1 MTSSPFAEVI
11 VNVEAA
17 LSDAYHYHIPADLRP
32 ALAVGH
38 LVEVEFGRR
47 LAQGLVVAFAD
58 SAPVE
63 DTKPIIGLID
73 PEPVLWPWQIEF
85 ARWLS
90 RRYMAPLNACFRLL
104 LPPGLTRWADAT
116 YDVNPTWDGSGP
128 LTEKQQALI
137 DLLRA
142 RGDLR
147 GRQIGRHIKKADW
160 QPAATQLVKRGIL
173 RRASVLDPPRTRPRQ
188 VRLVELAAGWPRI
201 GAAAT
206 ELGGASKAADVLH
219 YLSQLADPLPGEAEV
234 RAATGAKESHLA
246 ALAAEGLIARLPAQ
260 TVAIAN
266 RGGRRRGTVLPAEQ
280 AGALARLPLDPDEL
294 PPDVLATLLDAGLIR
309 LEAQPAAL
317 SLRVARGKVFGHIL
331 RLRRA
336 ETYGAVLEL
345 LAREARAVP
354 LSQVYE
360 QSGATLK
367 HLSRLAELD
376 LVRLSAAEVWRDSLA
391 DRDFAVAEPPELT
404 LDQARVWGRIKL
416 AMIEGEDDDSSD
428 DEAFDDGW
436 DDDAAGDGEHE
447 GDGDNPATGDATDP
461 MDATTPFLLH
471 GVTGSGKTEIYMR
484 AIDYA
489 LERGQRAIVLV
500 PEIALTPQTV
510 RRFAARFPGRVAVL
524 HSALGEGE
532 RYDTWRRARQGLF
545 DIAIGPRSALFA
557 PLPNLGVIVV
567 DEEHDASYKQTPPV
581 PAPYYHAR
589 DAAIALAGF
598 TGATVILG
606 SATPDVVTY
615 HRARAGRYQL
625 LELPRRI
632 MGHRRRVTEQAERL
646 GVASRYQPFGQSGAT
661 ADDAFSPLLPGS
673 PAPPLLDDIMRLDD
687 ALTIP
692 LPPIQIVDMRQEL
705 RAGNRS
711 IFSRSLDTAVTE
723 TLARGEQC
731 ILFLNRR
738 GTATFVNC
746 RDCGHVMN
754 CPRCGIP
761 LTYHQPN
768 LLLVCHQCG
777 RREQNPAVCPNCG
790 SERIRFFGLGTE
802 KLEELVR
809 QRWPE
814 ARPIRWDR
822 DTTAAEGSHEA
833 LLADFID
840 RRADILV
847 GTQMIAKGLD
857 LPFVTL
863 VGVISADVA
872 IGLPDYNTGE
882 RVFQVLAQ
890 VAGRA
895 GRGLLGGRVVIQTYQ
910 PEHYAIAAAAEHDYT
925 GFYIEEM
932 RFRTQRALPPFRRMV
947 RLLVSDPVS
956 DRARRMAEDM
966 ARVLGLAVRERA
978 LAATEILGPTP
989 AFFGRLDGRYRWH
1002 IIVYTPDPHRLL
1014 DDLPIPRPW
1023 VVDIDPE
1030 STL

>member
-1 MTSSPFAEVI
+1 MDTGPYAEVV
-11 VNVEAA
+11 VNVEVA
-17 LSDAYHYHIPADLRP
+17 LSDAYHYHVPADMRSQLR
-32 ALAVGH
+32 VGH

-63 DTKPIIGLID
+63 ETKPIIGLID
-73 PEPVLWPWQIEF
+73 PEPVLWSWQIDL

-90 RRYMAPLNACFRLL
+90 RRYLAPLNACFRLL
-104 LPPGLTRWADAT
+104 LPPGLTRWADVT
-116 YDVNPTWDGSGP
+116 YDINPRWDGAGH
-128 LTEKQQALI
+128 LTDNQRRLI
-137 DLLRA
+137 DLLRE

-147 GRQIGRHIKKADW
+147 GRQIRQAMKKSKW
-160 QPAATQLVKRGIL
+160 QDAATQLVKRNIL
-173 RRASVLDPPRTRPRQ
+173 RRASVLDPPRARPKQ
-188 VRLVELAAGWPRI
+188 VRLVELTAGWPRI
-201 GAAAT
+201 QAAAPQ
-206 ELGGASKAADVLH
+206 LGRASKAADVLH
-219 YLSQLADPLPGEAEV
+219 YLATLADPLPGEAEV
-234 RAATGAKESHLA
+234 LEATGAEVKHLT
-246 ALAAEGLIARLPAQ
+246 ALVDQKLIARLPAQ
-260 TVAIAN
+260 TVTLPVP
-266 RGGRRRGTVLPAEQ
+266 GVRRKDVAAALRPAW
-280 AGALARLPLDPDEL
+280 ARLPLPPDEL
-294 PPDVLATLLDAGLIR
+294 PPDVLAALLDEGLAR
-309 LEAQPAAL
+309 LEALPATI
-317 SLRVARGKVFGHIL
+317 SLIIPRRVAYRHIL
-331 RLRRA
+331 RLRKA
-336 ETYGAVLEL
+336 ETYGAVLDL
-345 LAREARAVP
+345 LAREARAVN
-354 LSQVYE
+354 LSDVYA
-360 QSGATLK
+360 QTGATIT
-367 HLSRLAELD
+367 HLRRLAELD
-376 LVRLSAAEVWRDSLA
+376 LVALKAAEVWRDSLA
-391 DRDFAVAEPPELT
+391 DRDFAPAEPLELT
-404 LDQARVWGRIKL
+404 LDQARVWGRIKM
-416 AMIEGEDDDSSD
+416 AMIEGEAD
-428 DEAFDDGW
+428 DEW
-436 DDDAAGDGEHE
+436 DDEEEAGTDAAGPEQD
-447 GDGDNPATGDATDP
+447 DDATDP
-461 MDATTPFLLH
+461 MDAATPFLLH

-489 LERGQRAIVLV
+489 LERGQQAIVLV

-524 HSALGEGE
+524 HSALSDGE

-557 PLPNLGVIVV
+557 PLPNLGVIIV

-589 DAAIALAGF
+589 DAAIALASF

-615 HRARAGRYQL
+615 HRARADRYQL

-632 MGHRRRVTEQAERL
+632 MGHRRRIAGQAERL
-646 GVASRYQPFGQSGAT
+646 GVASRYT
-661 ADDAFSPLLPGS
+661 PLL
-673 PAPPLLDDIMRLDD
+673 APNGGDGEDGDVPDIMKLDD

-692 LPPIQIVDMRQEL
+692 LPPIQVVDMRQEL
-705 RAGNRS
+705 RAGNRAV
-711 IFSRSLDTAVTE
+711 FSRALDAAVTE

-754 CPRCGIP
+754 CPRCGVP
-761 LTYHQPN
+761 LTYHQSH

-777 RREQNPAVCPNCG
+777 RREPNPPVCPNCG

-802 KLEELVR
+802 KLAELVTA
-809 QRWPE
+809 RWPE
-814 ARPIRWDR
+814 ARLIRWDR
-822 DTTAAEGSHEA
+822 DTTAEEGSHEA
-833 LLADFID
+833 LLAGFIE
-840 RRADILV
+840 RKTDILV

-863 VGVISADVA
+863 VGVISADIA
-872 IGLPDYNTGE
+872 LGLPDYNTGE

-895 GRGLLGGRVVIQTYQ
+895 GRGLLGGRVIIQTYQ
-910 PEHYAIAAAAEHDYT
+910 PEHYAIQAAADHDYA
-925 GFYIEEM
+925 GFYLEEI
-932 RFRTQRALPPFRRMV
+932 RFRTQRALPPFRRMA
-947 RLLVSDPVS
+947 RLLIADPV
-956 DRARRMAEDM
+956 DERAKRMAEDM
-966 ARVLGLAVRERA
+966 ARVLATAVRERA

-989 AFFGRLDGRYRWH
+989 AFFTRLDGRYRWH
-1002 IIVYTPDPHRLL
+1002 IVIYSPDPHRLL